1 MRQGKR
7 EQELN
12 GLLYEAESIP
22 KQLTGIKRRG
32 RKVRSCQNSLR
43 WAAVKVE
50 QARRRC
56 ESLPKP
62 WTSYASHG
70 KNHDLYARPEVT
82 DIRRELRRKG
92 FFEDSLRN
100 AVTSYNT
107 RYTDRAE
114 LRKRFRELPDLIE
127 SARQLF
133 EIEAKKK
140 AAKLAKAKPE
150 KNWRDQWQEV
160 VDGLVVSSKT
170 LRAYLKTFSHPVP
183 LDEDTG
189 PVDTENMVFTYRPAV
204 NTFLKLHCFTWEQAE
219 GRRA

>member
-1 MRQGKR
+1 MRQGKY
-7 EQELN
+7 EQELS
-12 GLLYEAESIP
+12 GLLNEEKAIP
-22 KQLTGIKRRG
+22 KKLTGIKRRG

-43 WAAVKVE
+43 KAEARVE
-50 QARRRC
+50 RARRRC

-70 KNHDLYARPEVT
+70 KNHDLYARQEVT
-82 DIRRELRRKG
+82 DIRRELREKG

-100 AVTSYNT
+100 AVASYNS
-107 RYTDRAE
+107 RYTDREE
-114 LRKRFRELPDLIE
+114 LRDRFRILPDLIE
-127 SARQLF
+127 SAKQLAA
-133 EIEAKKK
+133 IEAKRK
-140 AAKLAKAKPE
+140 AAKKAKPE

-183 LDEDTG
+183 FDEDTVQ
-189 PVDTENMVFTYRPAV
+189 VDAENMTFTYRPAV

-219 GRRA
+219 RMRA